1 VGVVAYLFVAGEV
14 GFVAFLLLGH
24 SFLLVFG
31 GFGGAGC
38 GCEIDPSCC
47 WVVGVVCLVGWM
59 VRMNVCVVRSKIQ
72 RVISNGSIR
81 VRS

>member
-14 GFVAFLLLGH
+14 GLVAFLLLGH

-38 GCEIDPSCC
+38 GCEVDLSCCC
-47 WVVGVVCLVGWM
+47 WVAWLVGW
-59 VRMNVCVVRSKIQ
+59 
-72 RVISNGSIR
+72 
-81 VRS
+81 